1 MALLNNTMENSKDKQ
16 WENVLKSSSKMIE
29 YAKQLVEDGEIIEGF
44 QTLEMNMK
52 SLSKKYF

>member
-1 MALLNNTMENSKDKQ
+1 MENSKDKQ

>member
-52 SLSKKYF
+52 SLSKKHF